1 MRFLCVSC
9 DTQMNLFKNEEG
21 VVPDERGSLS
31 LKYECPECL
40 VQIAMLTN
48 PFETQM
54 VSSLGV
60 EIGGKTLSEGE
71 GIIIDEKGE
80 AVGVKSDSTSEESG
94 KCPFSEE
101 ARRALGASSERTEP
115 SKMNAEINW
124 TAQALVRLKNI
135 PEFVRPMA
143 KQGIEKYA
151 IEQGYTQVNEECL
164 ASAKEHFGM

>member
-1 MRFLCVSC
+1 MRFLCISC
-9 DTQMNLFKNEEG
+9 DTQMNLIKNEEG

-40 VQIAMLTN
+40 VQVAMLTN

-71 GIIIDEKGE
+71 GIVIDENGE
-80 AVGVKSDSTSEESG
+80 AVGVDPLSSSSEAG
-94 KCPFSEE
+94 KCPFSHE
-101 ARRALGASSERTEP
+101 ARRALGATADGREP
-115 SKMNAEINW
+115 SELGAKINW
-124 TAQALVRLKNI
+124 TAQAMVRLQNI

-151 IEQGYTQVNEECL
+151 VEQGYTQVNEECL
-164 ASAKEHFGM
+164 DSAKEHFGM